1 MIQTSQ
7 KKGTDIEKLFE
18 EQILPTY
25 SEFNFN
31 LNATT
36 RLINK
41 EVKVN
46 ARPLVLS
53 IAREMDRLL
62 KEH

>member
-1 MIQTSQ
+1 M
-7 KKGTDIEKLFE
+7 
-18 EQILPTY
+18 LPSY
-25 SEFNFN
+25 EEFNFN
-31 LNATT
+31 LNNIT
-36 RLINK
+36 RIINK

-53 IAREMDRLL
+53 MAREMDRLL